1 MTMTI
6 YSAKTSD
13 MSEKGYTYAD
23 RIRLL
28 YETKLRHTK
37 EKSHNAFMDHDDH
50 GRVPV
55 PEGFSWKPTSN
66 HPNGQFYGPIGW
78 GACFKNLAENH
89 PVYVDSNDAL
99 AGRWMFN
106 LYTMNKTKW
115 KPEFDYSHL
124 VHEQKL
130 YGIVSGIGAPHHFCK
145 DYRIG
150 LKLGWGGL
158 LKQIRE
164 SLKHHTG
171 DQEKVDFLRGVEM
184 VVLGMQSWIKRTA
197 EEAEKLAATQEQP
210 KIRQNLEKIAKIN
223 FRLVTEPP
231 QTFREACQWIAWSNI
246 ATRTYNG
253 DGAGGQLD
261 SILMPYYKQD
271 IESGNLDDEETVFI
285 LACLLLNDPFYYQVG
300 GPGKDG
306 QDQTNPVSFFILE
319 AAHRMRIACNI
330 TVRVHDGLDPKLYAK
345 AVQYLFEDRMGWPRF
360 CGDKALIDGFIKNGY
375 SVELARQRIA
385 TGCHWM
391 AIPGREYTINDCVKI
406 NAAKVFE
413 VAWQEMMKD
422 SSINPGLDNLWSRF
436 SSHLTN
442 AIHCTAKGLDF
453 HLTHQKDSAPE
464 LAISLLCHG
473 TIEKGVDASGGGV
486 EFYNMCVDGT
496 ALATVADSFAA
507 LEQRIVLEKRLSW
520 KDADYHIRTNF
531 TGTDGERIRL
541 MLNNSERYGQG
552 GSIGDC
558 FAERVSRLFTQL
570 VKANPTPAG
579 YNMIPGWFSWSNTIE
594 MGRQVGAL
602 PNGRKA
608 GEPISH
614 GANPNPGF
622 RRDGAPTAM
631 ASAIA
636 AIQPGYGNT
645 APMQLE
651 MDPVLTKAEG
661 GLELVANL
669 ISTHFKL
676 GGTLF
681 NINVLDK
688 AKLMAAHQDP
698 EAHPDLVVRVTGF
711 TAFFNTLSPAF
722 RQLIVDRF
730 IAEA

>member
-1 MTMTI
+1 MTI
-6 YSAKTSD
+6 SSTKTSD
-13 MSEKGYTYAD
+13 LFAEGYSYAD

-28 YETKLRHTK
+28 YETKLRHTT
-37 EKSHNAFMDHDDH
+37 EKSRNGFMDHDDH

-55 PEGFSWKPTSN
+55 PEGFSWQPTSN
-66 HPNGQFYGPIGW
+66 HPNGQFYGPLGW
-78 GACFKNLAENH
+78 GACFKDLAENH

-106 LYTMNKTKW
+106 LYTMHKASW

-124 VHEQKL
+124 VHEQQL

-164 SLKHHTG
+164 SLEHHTG
-171 DQEKVDFLRGVEM
+171 DQEKVDFLRGEEM

-197 EEAEKLAATQEQP
+197 EEAESLASTEEQP
-210 KIRQNLEKIAKIN
+210 KIRQNLEKIAEIN

-231 QTFREACQWIAWSNI
+231 HTFREACQWIAWSNI

-261 SILMPYYKQD
+261 SILLPYYQQD
-271 IESGNLDDEETVFI
+271 IESGDLDDEQTIFI
-285 LACLLLNDPFYYQVG
+285 LACLLLNDPCYYQVG

-345 AVQYLFEDRMGWPRF
+345 AVQHLFEDRMGWPRF
-360 CGDKALIDGFIKNGY
+360 CGDKALIAGFMKNGY

-406 NAAKVFE
+406 NVAKVFE
-413 VAWQEMMKD
+413 VAWQEMMED
-422 SSINPGLDNLWSRF
+422 SSINPGLENLWSLF
-436 SSHLTN
+436 SSHLTR

-453 HLTHQKDSAPE
+453 HLLHQKNSAPE
-464 LAISLLCHG
+464 LAISLLCQG
-473 TIEKGVDASGGGV
+473 TIEKGLDASGGGV
-486 EFYNMCVDGT
+486 EFYNMCLDGA

-507 LEQRIVLEKRLSW
+507 LEQRVVLEKCLSW
-520 KDADYHIRTNF
+520 KDADCHIRANF

-541 MLNNSERYGQG
+541 MLKNSERYGQG
-552 GSIGDC
+552 GSIGDRC
-558 FAERVSRLFTQL
+558 AERVSGLFTQL
-570 VKANPTPAG
+570 VKAQPTPAG

-602 PNGRKA
+602 PNGRRA

-631 ASAIA
+631 AAAIA

-645 APMQLE
+645 APMQLD
-651 MDPVLTKAEG
+651 MDPGLTKAEG
-661 GLELVANL
+661 GLELVASL
-669 ISTHFKL
+669 ISTHFEL

-688 AKLMAAHQDP
+688 AKLMAANCNP

-722 RQLIVDRF
+722 RQLVVDRF